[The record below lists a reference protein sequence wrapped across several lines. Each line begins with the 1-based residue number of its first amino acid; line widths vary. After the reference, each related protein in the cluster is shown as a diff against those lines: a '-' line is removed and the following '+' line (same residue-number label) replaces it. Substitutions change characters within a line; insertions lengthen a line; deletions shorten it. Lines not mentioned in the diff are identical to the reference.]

1 MKPASVGRFPRGL
14 FLMFVLVVSPTLS
27 LAQPA
32 VDFVAPRSPS
42 PSHCGNGVPTYLG
55 GYLSDGKFHP
65 ASTHSCSPQGKSSSR
80 YKPTREAGLRS
91 AEVPPFVDLHPLE
104 YVIENYQPPA
114 RAQRPPKRRLALAS
128 LRDGIVTAVYG
139 REKALLAPQHVTVDS
154 HGRVI
159 ISDPGAGAVHVLD
172 GTQSFRI
179 AAGANRRLLQPGG
192 VDVDADDNIYVA
204 DPLGGAVVVYDR
216 LGNFLHDIGKIGDET
231 LFHSPTAIAVDRKNG
246 RLYVLDT
253 PRDVLFITDLE
264 GNILKRFGKGRG
276 SPIGRYVHAVIPMDL
291 NTPTEIALG
300 NNKLAV
306 LDSNSS
312 RIRILDL
319 QCNVLGQF
327 NIRDLPGLEPP
338 DAAGLG
344 WDSTGNL
351 YVSDASGSIIQR
363 YDQGGHL
370 ISSFGRFGYGS
381 GEFDAPSGLWIDAT
395 NRMYVADTNNRR
407 VQMFQLD
414 TSSDPKIVRK

>member
-1 MKPASVGRFPRGL
+1 MKPVSVGRLPRGL
-14 FLMFVLVVSPTLS
+14 FLMFVFVVSTLS

-32 VDFVAPRSPS
+32 VDFVAPHSPS

-65 ASTHSCSPQGKSSSR
+65 ASTPSCSPQGKSSSR

-114 RAQRPPKRRLALAS
+114 RAHKPAKRRLALAT
-128 LRDGIVTAVYG
+128 LRDEIVTLAYG
-139 REKALLAPQHVTVDS
+139 REKTLLAPQQVAVDS
-154 HGRVI
+154 QGRLI

-172 GTQSFRI
+172 GNQSFRI
-179 AAGANRRLLQPGG
+179 AAGANRRLLQPSGLA
-192 VDVDADDNIYVA
+192 VDADDNIYVA
-204 DPLGGAVVVYDR
+204 DPLAGVVVVYDR

-231 LFHSPTAIAVDRKNG
+231 LFHSPTAIAIDRKNG
-246 RLYVLDT
+246 HLYVLDT

-264 GNILKRFGKGRG
+264 GKILKRFGKGRG

-300 NNKLAV
+300 KDKLAV

-327 NIRDLPGLEPP
+327 NIRDLSGREPEDEVGL
-338 DAAGLG
+338 AM
-344 WDSTGNL
+344 DSADNL
-351 YVSDASGSIIQR
+351 YLSNLGEPTVRIYGP
-363 YDQGGHL
+363 GGRL
-370 ISSFGRFGYGS
+370 KTSFGRFGDGN

-414 TSSDPKIVRK
+414 TSSDPPVVRK